1 MKTLYCDASF
11 DWTFTNKTTEPVV
24 RGKIAVSDGKGFNR
38 VEKVAIGKV
47 EGLKQYINILELTAI
62 ARAVELAGEVG
73 DEDKSLQIF
82 TDSNVAMFWARA
94 GKIRPK
100 VLTIAHASALEYLK
114 NARLK
119 FGGIITFNLIPRERN
134 RAGFLLENELLNGNK
149 PHDL

>member
-1 MKTLYCDASF
+1 MKIFYADASF
-11 DWTFTNKTTEPVV
+11 DWSFTNKTKESVV
-24 RGKIAVSDGKGFNR
+24 RGKIAVSDGDGFNR

-62 ARAVELAGEVG
+62 ARAVELASETLNK
-73 DEDKSLQIF
+73 DKSLQIF

-100 VLTIAHASALEYLK
+100 VLTLAHQNALDYLK
-114 NARLK
+114 KARLE
-119 FGGIITFNLIPRERN
+119 FGGIVTFDTVPRERN
-134 RAGFLLENELLNGNK
+134 PAGFLLQAELDNGNK